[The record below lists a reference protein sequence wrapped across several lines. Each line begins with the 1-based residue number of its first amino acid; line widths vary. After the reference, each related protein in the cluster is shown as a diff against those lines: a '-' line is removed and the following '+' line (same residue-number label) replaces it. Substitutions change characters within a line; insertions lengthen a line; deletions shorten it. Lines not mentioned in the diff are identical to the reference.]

1 MNELTE
7 LKARDEMTGKLYK
20 VVGFGSLGD
29 DRIGWHVSDLV
40 LYDEDSRNTFRVTNP
55 QEIKRLTLVK

>member
-7 LKARDEMTGKLYK
+7 LKAKDETTGRMYRIL
-20 VVGFGSLGD
+20 GFGAIGD

-40 LYDEDSRNTFRVTNP
+40 LYDEDNRKQFRVTNP
-55 QEIKRLTLVK
+55 QEIKRLTLMK